1 MRLSTFPRTGI
12 LCAVLLGSSA
22 CEQSLPEG
30 ASSQVID
37 TPTII
42 ERSYE
47 ARIGTAFDTPDSPPI
62 TGVVA
67 TEIELPAEGGDSIW
81 GALGVTAETNVWAG
95 ISGSGS
101 KGGQLLSLKAVD
113 NVARSRGSVADQRI
127 PDQSPEANQTQSKI
141 HSRIREADD
150 GFVYFTSM
158 DETNESWRDKQLPQ
172 YGGRLWRLKPG
183 QKAWEQVMTTPEAL
197 IALETTGRY
206 VYALG
211 YWGHVLYQFDTSSG
225 RTERLQIGSD
235 CGHVSRNFLV
245 DLREHVYVPKVVS
258 KPGSTECRAEDMTV
272 SLVEVSPTM
281 QVVAAH
287 ALPDYLGI
295 SAAHQSQGITAYAY
309 RQDES
314 IIFSTM
320 NGDLYHL
327 IAHGRQPALILPL
340 GNMLPGTK
348 SKVTNLVSLDG
359 KSLLGAA
366 VMLRGKQE
374 KGLHWLVHDT
384 STTDTRTIPINLP
397 ADLQPFK
404 AVLLYGSGIRDG
416 QGHVYVGGRIQ
427 HQSGRIRPLLL
438 RLSFVR

>member
-1 MRLSTFPRTGI
+1 LS
-12 LCAVLLGSSA
+12 SSA
-22 CEQSLPEG
+22 CEQSSPGGAQSQGIDLPT
-30 ASSQVID
+30 V
-37 TPTII
+37 I

-47 ARIGTAFDTPDSPPI
+47 ARIGTAFDTADSPPI
-62 TGVVA
+62 TGVAA
-67 TEIELPAEGGDSIW
+67 TEVELPAEGGDSIW
-81 GALGVTAETNVWAG
+81 GALGVTAETDVWVG

-101 KGGQLLSLKAVD
+101 KGGQLLSLTAVD
-113 NVARSRGSVADQRI
+113 NVARSRGSVVDQRS
-127 PDQSPEANQTQSKI
+127 PDQSPEANQNQKKI

-158 DETNESWRDKQLPQ
+158 DETGESWPDNRLPQ
-172 YGGRLWRLKPG
+172 YGGRLWRLRPG
-183 QKAWEQVMTTPEAL
+183 QEAWEQVMTTPEAL

-211 YWGHVLYQFDTSSG
+211 YWGHVLYQYDTYSG
-225 RTERLQIGSD
+225 GTKRLQIGSD

-272 SLVEVSPTM
+272 SLAEVSATM
-281 QVVAAH
+281 QLVAEH
-287 ALPDYLGI
+287 ALPDYLGK
-295 SAAHQSQGITAYAY
+295 SAAHHSQGITAYAY

-314 IIFSTM
+314 IVFSTM

-327 IAHGRQPALILPL
+327 IAHGGQPALILPL
-340 GNMLPGTK
+340 GNMLPETK
-348 SKVTNLVSLDG
+348 SQVTNLVSLDG

-366 VMLRGKQE
+366 VVLRGKQQ

-384 STTDTRTIPINLP
+384 RTIDTRAIPINLP
-397 ADLQPFK
+397 ADLQQFK
-404 AVLLYGSGIRDG
+404 AMLLYGSGIRDG

-427 HQSGRIRPLLL
+427 HQNGRIRPLLL